1 MIDLPAPWRTA
12 PVGHRWL
19 AFALWLAVLAAAFG
33 CSLSVGRLFE
43 LPDRPLVDLV
53 DGLLPLSLV
62 ALGLVLL
69 IVVWRRVDARHWT
82 TWWDPAARPDG
93 GISWNDVR
101 CLVLDDP
108 LKHVPRLRRVYFLGR
123 IPFYVLGIALF
134 LTFGRFILALA
145 DKPWLPDF
153 LRGEAKGGEA
163 FGTLTKPGQN
173 LTAYVAL
180 LVAGL
185 TILFTYLQLR
195 AKVRADNRQAWID
208 RARSHLGTVT
218 SLGSLHSYVAQP
230 KVYELW
236 LKFAPLRLELELM
249 LNSSEKDHRL
259 LEFLLHELAVLR
271 EGGEPI
277 DDTTYLKEVVQEASG
292 LPFDEWL
299 PGCEE
304 RVQLITYILRLSH
317 VVLKREWER
326 VKHTR

>member
-1 MIDLPAPWRTA
+1 VIDPPAPWRTA
-12 PVGHRWL
+12 PVGDRRFAL
-19 AFALWLAVLAAAFG
+19 ALWLTLLAAAFA
-33 CSLSVGRLFE
+33 CSLSVGRLVE
-43 LPDRPLVDLV
+43 LPERPLIDLV

-69 IVVWRRVDARHWT
+69 IVVWRRIDARHWT

-108 LKHVPRLRRVYFLGR
+108 LKNVPRLRGAYFLAR
-123 IPFYVLGIALF
+123 IPICVLGLALF
-134 LTFGRFILALA
+134 LTFGRFILALV

-153 LRGEAKGGEA
+153 VRGDPKGGDA
-163 FGTLTKPGQN
+163 FGALTKPGQN

-218 SLGSLHSYVAQP
+218 SLGSLHSYTA
-230 KVYELW
+230 KANAHELW

-277 DDTTYLKEVVQEASG
+277 DDTKYLKEVVEKASG
-292 LPFDEWL
+292 MPFDEWL
-299 PGCEE
+299 PNSQN